1 MKKSQSHFREAN
13 LKHFIGRKLSHL
25 NHTLVFPAEFLSSI
39 SDILSYMWR
48 NRHNQNHEASLYTL
62 TPLPRKSFPWLVR
75 LEEQTNCTAEALS
88 HQTLEASCPYRAH
101 VSSAL
106 RSGSTNRSIAL
117 LLFSV
122 SLVSKLFLWLCSKM
136 VVFLRGPENTLLH
149 ILTLNQLR
157 NMKNKENNTS
167 TLFLIKVI
175 L

>member
-106 RSGSTNRSIAL
+106 RSGSTNRSTA

-122 SLVSKLFLWLCSKM
+122 SLTPKLFLWFCSN
-136 VVFLRGPENTLLH
+136 VVEFLRGHENTFFH
-149 ILTLNQLR
+149 ILTLNQIR
-157 NMKNKENNTS
+157 NMKNKEKNTS
-167 TLFLIKVI
+167 TLFLIKLIV
-175 L
+175 